1 MKSVTARIAF
11 RNLKAHKTKTLI
23 IGVLFA
29 LGVLVLVV
37 GNSFMD
43 SISDGLEESYIN
55 NYTGNLFISSSKLET
70 PSLTFNPELMESSAL
85 SIPSYRKVE
94 SHILSLEETIGTAGQ
109 LNGIASIA
117 WGEKGEG
124 IMMMTGVDPESYR
137 ELFPEGVNLTEGSFL
152 RPGEEGTVISV
163 KVAEMLSD
171 SAGETIGIGDQ
182 LLLTSTNSSTGMKIR
197 KVTVRGIHDYGTGS
211 PDLALISF
219 IDPENLRIIN
229 GMTASAG
236 SDGLSAKA
244 DAEAKAS
251 ELFETGFDE
260 DALFGGS
267 GSLFSEE
274 SGEPGASAAFGEEEL
289 LSILG
294 DTSLRDRLN
303 MTDPDAWSY
312 LLVKIEDDGGTGGV
326 VRELNR
332 WFENEGIE
340 ARAWEWVDGA
350 GISAALARTLQLVFN
365 GLIIIVAV
373 VAVIIIM
380 NTLVISVTERFG
392 EIGTMRAIGA
402 RKGFVRSMILQETLM
417 ISLFFGLAGM
427 IAGAGILAV
436 IGAVG
441 IEASNPFLMMLLG
454 SGTFRPS
461 LSLTAIISSLLMVSI
476 VGVAASLYPAALA
489 LKISPLQAMNRE

>member
-1 MKSVTARIAF
+1 M
-11 RNLKAHKTKTLI
+11 
-23 IGVLFA
+23 
-29 LGVLVLVV
+29 VLVV

-43 SISDGLEESYIN
+43 SISDGIEESYIN
-55 NYTGNLFISSSKLET
+55 NYTGNLFISSSRLEK
-70 PSLTFNPELMESSAL
+70 PSLTLSPEMMENSAL
-85 SIPSYRKVE
+85 SIPSFRTVE
-94 SHILSLEETIGTAGQ
+94 SHIRSLEETVGTAGQ
-109 LNGIASIA
+109 LNGIASIS
-117 WGEKGEG
+117 WGEKGKG
-124 IMMMTGVDPESYR
+124 IMMIIGVDPEPYR
-137 ELFPEGVNLTEGSFL
+137 ELFPDGVKLTEGSFL

-171 SAGETIGIGDQ
+171 SAGETIGVGDQ
-182 LLLTSTNSSTGMKIR
+182 LLLTSMNSSTGMKVR

-229 GMTASAG
+229 GMTAAAG
-236 SDGLSAKA
+236 SDGLSAEA
-244 DAEAKAS
+244 DAGPDAS
-251 ELFETGFDE
+251 EPLEAGFDE
-260 DALFGGS
+260 GALFGGS

-274 SGEPGASAAFGEEEL
+274 SGDTATSGAFGEEEL

-312 LLVKIEDDGGTGGV
+312 LLVKIEDAGRTADI
-326 VRELNR
+326 VRDLNR

-350 GISAALARTLQLVFN
+350 GISASLARTLQLVFN

-427 IAGAGILAV
+427 IAGAAILAV
-436 IGAVG
+436 ISAVG

-461 LSLTAIISSLLMVSI
+461 LSLTAVISSLLMVSI

>member
-1 MKSVTARIAF
+1 MKRVTSTIAF
-11 RNLKAHKTKTLI
+11 RNLKEHKRKSLI
-23 IGVLFA
+23 IGILFA

-43 SISDGLEESYIN
+43 SISDGIEESFVH
-55 NYTGNLFISSSKLET
+55 NYTGNLFISSSRLKD
-70 PSLTFNPELMESSAL
+70 PSLTLSPELMENSAL
-85 SIPSYRKVE
+85 SIPSFRNVE
-94 SHILSLEETIGTAGQ
+94 SHIRSLDYTVGTAGQ

-117 WGEKGEG
+117 WGEKGKG
-124 IMMMTGVDPESYR
+124 IMMMIGVDPEPYR
-137 ELFPEGVNLTEGSFL
+137 ELFPEGVNITQGSFL

-163 KVAEMLSD
+163 KVAEMLSN
-171 SAGETIGIGDQ
+171 SAGETIGVGDQ
-182 LLLTSTNSSTGMKIR
+182 LLLTGMNSTTGMKVR

-229 GMTASAG
+229 GMTAAAG
-236 SDGLSAKA
+236 TA
-244 DAEAKAS
+244 DTEAS
-251 ELFETGFDE
+251 ELFEASLDE
-260 DALFGGS
+260 GALFGGS

-274 SGEPGASAAFGEEEL
+274 SGEPDASGAFGEEEL

-303 MTDPDAWSY
+303 LTDPDAWSY
-312 LLVKIEDDGGTGGV
+312 LLVKIEDAGRTEAV
-326 VRELNR
+326 VRDLNR
-332 WFENEGIE
+332 WFESEGIE
-340 ARAWEWVDGA
+340 ARAWEWVEGA
-350 GISAALARTLQLVFN
+350 GISASLARTLQLVFN
-365 GLIIIVAV
+365 ALIIIVAV

-427 IAGAGILAV
+427 IAGAAILAV

-454 SGTFRPS
+454 SGTFKPS
-461 LSLTAIISSLLMVSI
+461 LSLSAVISSLLMVSI